1 MKKILLIT
9 ILLTCSFGFSQQNQ
23 SEKRV
28 NEFTIKNISS
38 YPNPF
43 SVATKISFYTEKN
56 QTIILNVKNLLGRT
70 VFSTEY
76 KISAG
81 NVSIPFH
88 KNDLK
93 SGTYFY
99 SIITDQEIISKRLI
113 IK

>member
-9 ILLTCSFGFSQQNQ
+9 TILIYSFGFSQQNPTK
-23 SEKRV
+23 KRV
-28 NEFTIKNISS
+28 DESTIKNISS

-56 QTIILNVKNLLGRT
+56 QTIILNIKNLLGRT
-70 VFSTEY
+70 IYSTEY
-76 KISAG
+76 KISTG
-81 NVSIPFH
+81 NVSIPFY
-88 KNDLK
+88 KNNLK

>member
-56 QTIILNVKNLLGRT
+56 QTIILNIKNLLGRT

-76 KISAG
+76 KISPG